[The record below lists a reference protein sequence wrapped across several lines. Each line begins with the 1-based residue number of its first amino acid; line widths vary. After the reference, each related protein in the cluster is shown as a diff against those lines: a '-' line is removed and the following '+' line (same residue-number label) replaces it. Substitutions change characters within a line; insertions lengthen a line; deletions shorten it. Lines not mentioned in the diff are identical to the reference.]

1 MKSIKFFALAV
12 GAIALLPSV
21 CLADNISNN
30 SQKVNLK
37 SVTISNGRKN
47 IRYIKQSNI
56 YFQKRGGFGVN
67 VGYTS
72 VNNNPGTANIVDT
85 YIDVDRAIEKAL
97 NRQQDR

>member
-1 MKSIKFFALAV
+1 MKYIKFFALAV

-30 SQKVNLK
+30 SQKFNLK

-47 IRYIKQSNI
+47 IRSIKQSNI
-56 YFQKRGGFGVN
+56 YLQKRGGFGVN
-67 VGYTS
+67 VSHTS
-72 VNNNPGTANIVDT
+72 VNNNADITNIIDT
-85 YIDVDRAIEKAL
+85 HIDVDRAIEKAL